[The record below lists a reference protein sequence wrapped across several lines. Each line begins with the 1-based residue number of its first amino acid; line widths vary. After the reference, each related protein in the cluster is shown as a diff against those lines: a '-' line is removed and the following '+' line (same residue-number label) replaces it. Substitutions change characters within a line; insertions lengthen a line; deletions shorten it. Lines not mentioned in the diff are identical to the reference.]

1 MTKKIKATEQSPEW
15 KGYDIDEL
23 RYLQAYAQARLEIE
37 KERMLASAQ
46 SLYSGTAIK
55 KSGIMGRI
63 LGSLTYIQDLQE
75 SLLHFPSALKLKVL
89 NTIHFTT

>member
-63 LGSLTYIQDLQE
+63 LGSLTYMDYAFLAFKICRKAY
-75 SLLHFPSALKLKVL
+75 SIFHR
-89 NTIHFTT
+89 H